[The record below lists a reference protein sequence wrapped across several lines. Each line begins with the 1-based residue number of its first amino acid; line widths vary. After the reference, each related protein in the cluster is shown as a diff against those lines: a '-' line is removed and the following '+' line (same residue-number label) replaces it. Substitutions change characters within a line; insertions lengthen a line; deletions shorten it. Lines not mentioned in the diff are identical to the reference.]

1 MNHLFK
7 EDFMKKI
14 LLFVLAASLL
24 AFTGCQKKEQAAA
37 TPEKPVVLKYG
48 ELNPDGNL
56 MTETAREFAK
66 IVEEM
71 SKGSLVI
78 DVYPGS
84 QLGDERVETQ
94 ALQMGA
100 QDMFRANTVSLADY
114 GAKMSNIFA
123 LPYLFR
129 DREHLWK
136 VLNGPIGEKIL
147 ADVQSSGSKMVGLG
161 YWEEGARNFFFTK
174 KPVTRLADLQGQK
187 IRVPQTQM
195 LMDTVEA
202 LGGSPTP
209 ISYSELYTSLQ
220 TGVVDGAENPPT
232 GYFSNNFFEVAPYYV
247 LDGHTYS
254 PSMLVISE
262 MTWNK
267 LSEDDQKA
275 VMEAASRAQAYEREL
290 FNADEEKLVGELQ
303 EKGMD
308 TVEANLALGF
318 PADLRD
324 YGIGAQILVALGVGK
339 MRLLT
344 NNPKKLI
351 GLQGYG
357 LTITERV
364 PIEIEPTEQNYNYIK
379 TKCVKMGHM
388 ISCVEEKDVHNE
400 NL

>member
-1 MNHLFK
+1 
-7 EDFMKKI
+7 MKKI

-37 TPEKPVVLKYG
+37 APDKPVVLKYG

-71 SKGSLVI
+71 SKGSLII

-174 KPVTRLADLQGQK
+174 KPVTKLSDLQGQK

-267 LSEDDQKA
+267 LSDEHKKVLKDA
-275 VMEAASRAQAYEREL
+275 TLAAGR
-290 FNADEEKLVGELQ
+290 FNAGKAAQTDSDVFAALK
-303 EKGMD
+303 EKG
-308 TVEANLALGF
+308 
-318 PADLRD
+318 
-324 YGIGAQILVALGVGK
+324 IQILQVEDLDQW
-339 MRLLT
+339 
-344 NNPKKLI
+344 PKAIESVYAKYGAAYTDLI
-351 GLQGYG
+351 NQ
-357 LTITERV
+357 IHA
-364 PIEIEPTEQNYNYIK
+364 
-379 TKCVKMGHM
+379 VK
-388 ISCVEEKDVHNE
+388 
-400 NL
+400 